1 MQSLVGS
8 SLAFLSQL
16 ARCTLALFGWNR
28 GMEWLAVRSV
38 SALLLASASS
48 GATIPPVSWS
58 WSLRLVVWLRLRP
71 ALNVAEEFRAR
82 VGLVL
87 AWFVSLC

>member
-1 MQSLVGS
+1 
-8 SLAFLSQL
+8 
-16 ARCTLALFGWNR
+16 
-28 GMEWLAVRSV
+28 MEWLAVRSV
-38 SALLLASASS
+38 FALLLASASS
-48 GATIPPVSWS
+48 GTTIHPVSWS

-71 ALNVAEEFRAR
+71 ALIVAEEFRAR